1 MKNDMPLLDP
11 DTSLSVEWSKLVVTS
26 LQNLFLSPSTTKL
39 GEVVSLHLRVIIR
52 QFRTVVRPEASPTLT
67 MALKAGEPVAMAAE
81 PSRTLLAFADTVIE

>member
-1 MKNDMPLLDP
+1 MVEAGRDFVAK
-11 DTSLSVEWSKLVVTS
+11 SLPVV
-26 LQNLFLSPSTTKL
+26 PSTTKL
-39 GEVVSLHLRVIIR
+39 GEVVSLHLRVIMG